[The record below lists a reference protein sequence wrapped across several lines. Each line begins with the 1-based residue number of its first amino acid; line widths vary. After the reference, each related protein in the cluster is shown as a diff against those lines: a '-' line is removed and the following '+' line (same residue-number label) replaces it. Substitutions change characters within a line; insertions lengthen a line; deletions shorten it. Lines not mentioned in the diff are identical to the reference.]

1 MEYESIYDNP
11 VFFEGYRQIRARKN
25 NHNDLL
31 EQPAMRALLPDLNG
45 KTVLDLGCGYGR
57 NCADAAARG
66 ARRVVGIDLSERML
80 EVARR
85 ENAGPN
91 IIYQRMD
98 LARAGELG
106 ESFDLVYSS
115 LAFHY
120 VRDFP
125 ALARTLA
132 GLVCPGGTLLF
143 SQEHPIVTAPR
154 SDRPRWLRD
163 ADGEP
168 EAFLLS
174 DYNRPGRRESH
185 WIVDGVVVWHRT
197 LGEIVTSL
205 AQNGFRIDA
214 LRESAPDD
222 AALAADPSLCREL
235 HKPNFLI
242 IRADRMIDGG
252 GQA

>member
-11 VFFEGYRQIRARKN
+11 VFFEGYRRIRAQKN
-25 NHNDLL
+25 NYNDLL
-31 EQPAMRALLPDLNG
+31 EQPMMRALLPELSG

-85 ENAGPN
+85 ENTGPK
-91 IIYQRMD
+91 IVYRRMD
-98 LARAGELG
+98 IGRAGELA
-106 ESFDLVYSS
+106 ERFDLVYSS

-125 ALARTLA
+125 ALVRTLA
-132 GLVCPGGTLLF
+132 ELLCPGGTLLF
-143 SQEHPIVTAPR
+143 SQEHPVVTAPR
-154 SDRPRWLRD
+154 GDHPSWVRD
-163 ADGEP
+163 ADGNP
-168 EAFLLS
+168 QAFLLS

-197 LGEIVTSL
+197 MGEIVTAL
-205 AQNGFRIDA
+205 AQGGFRIDTLWEA
-214 LRESAPDD
+214 SPDE

-235 HKPNFLI
+235 HKPHFLI
-242 IRADRMIDGG
+242 IRAERMPDGG
-252 GQA
+252 MV